1 VSPPSPQ
8 DPAPSA
14 DWQPPGEFDEY
25 RLLRPLGR
33 GRTGRVYLAHDTL
46 LERTVAVKFIPTLDD
61 AALSRFLI
69 EARAAARLQHPNV
82 ATLYRAGQFED
93 LPYLV
98 SEYIRGTSLDRLP
111 RPQPWQRVLDIGIGL
126 ARGLAAAH
134 RRNVLHRDIKPANAI
149 LDEAGQVKLLD
160 FGLAKLLD
168 VPPEPAPEP
177 SSEPSGDTPDSGP
190 EAPPGAVTSSGELG
204 LASHSHNSLVGTPY
218 FMAPEVWRGEP
229 ASVRSDLFSLG
240 ALLYELAAG
249 LGPFRQVPLREL
261 PWSIQQ
267 QDARPL
273 LAAAPGVEPR
283 FAGVV
288 DRCLRREPTERFA
301 SADAVLEALEELRV
315 SDTAPPLP
323 EGNPYRGLHAFQEEH
338 RALFFGRRQEVRAV
352 LERLRANAFVLVT
365 GDSGV
370 GKSSLC
376 LAGVLPRVREG
387 ALEDGLSWSVA
398 RMVPGRRPVA
408 TLAAVLAPH
417 VALEEARLEQLAR
430 AEPTTLVRALRA
442 ALGEGARRGVVIHV
456 DQLEELVT
464 LSEPTEAALM
474 AELLGQLASGVT
486 GVRLLATS
494 RSDFLTRLGA
504 LPGLGE
510 ALSRALY
517 LLRPLGR
524 AEVREVVT
532 GPARAKGARFES
544 EALIDTL
551 VESTLRAEGSLPLLQ
566 FTLAE
571 LWEAR
576 EPERG
581 IIPAAALEAL
591 GGVHGSLARYADGV
605 IAQLLPD
612 QQGAARQLLM
622 RLVTVDGTRAR
633 RSEAELLGQE
643 PASRAALEALIRAR
657 LVMARRSEEG
667 TTFDIAHEAL
677 LSGWP
682 TLALWLAE
690 ANEARQLHVRLEQ
703 AAAEWERL
711 GRPREALWGTRHL
724 AEVRG
729 LAPESLTQRE
739 ATFLDASR
747 GGVRRGRLLTRV
759 LAVGFIASLA
769 LVYAGLRLHAW
780 YSLGQQVSA
789 QLTEARNRLEHA
801 RERDRALEAARA
813 EAFALFDAGKLDE
826 ARPRWAEALRIQAG
840 TQQAYAQAS
849 EAMEKALVL
858 DPARD
863 EVRGAFADVL
873 SDRAGLAERTFR
885 PGERD
890 ELLQRLRLYDTTGER
905 LARFEAPL
913 RVNLRTRPA
922 GATVSLARYEPA
934 SDGRRVL
941 TAARRVGTTP
951 LEGLSLER
959 GTWVLELR
967 APGHAPVRHVM
978 RAEPGPERTLDMPLP
993 EAARVPEG
1001 FVYVPRGPFLFG
1013 TAADEN
1019 IRQFFDT
1026 APLHEVETGPYLI
1039 SRTEV
1044 TYGEYVRWLETLPP
1058 EERARRTPHG
1068 AKVASLNAEVELKQ
1082 LADGRWH
1089 LSIHPN
1095 GVTYAAPEG
1104 EPLRYTSRP
1113 RLVEHDWRRLPV
1125 GAIDYADAKAYA
1137 AWVAQTGRVP
1147 GARLCNELEWERA
1160 ARGADER
1167 EYPHGDALL
1176 AHQANYDETY
1186 GKVGASFGPDAV
1198 GSHPDSRSPFGLD
1211 DMVGNVFEWADS
1223 VLQPGRPVARGGSY
1237 YFGASTARSPN
1248 RETPEPNFRDLS
1260 VGLRLCADAPSSP

>member
-1 VSPPSPQ
+1 MSTTPPPPH

-14 DWQPPGEFDEY
+14 GWQPPREFDEY

-33 GRTGRVYLAHDTL
+33 GRTGHVYLAHDTL

-61 AALSRFLI
+61 ETLSRFLI

-149 LDEAGQVKLLD
+149 LEESGEVKLLD

-168 VPPEPAPEP
+168 APPEPPGDAPD
-177 SSEPSGDTPDSGP
+177 GAP
-190 EAPPGAVTSSGELG
+190 EAPPDGQEASGDLELPSLPHG
-204 LASHSHNSLVGTPY
+204 TLVGTPY
-218 FMAPEVWRGEP
+218 FMSPETWRKEP

-249 LGPFRQVPLREL
+249 QGPFRHVPLQEL
-261 PWSIQQ
+261 PRALQEQQ
-267 QDARPL
+267 ARPL
-273 LAAAPGVEPR
+273 LSAAPGVEPR
-283 FAGVV
+283 FAAVV

-301 SADAVLEALEELRV
+301 SADALLEALEDLRA
-315 SDTAPPLP
+315 SDTAPPIP
-323 EGNPYRGLHAFQEEH
+323 EGNPYRGLNAFQEEH

-408 TLAAVLAPH
+408 SLAAALAPH

-430 AEPTTLVRALRA
+430 AEPTTLVRALRS
-442 ALGEGARRGVVIHV
+442 ALGEGVRRGVVLHV

-544 EALIDTL
+544 EALVDTL

-576 EPERG
+576 DQERG

-591 GGVHGSLARYADGV
+591 GGVNGALAGYADGV

-633 RSEAELLGQE
+633 RSEAELLGQD

-682 TLALWLAE
+682 MLAQWLAE
-690 ANEARQLHVRLEQ
+690 ANEARQLHARLEQ
-703 AAAEWERL
+703 AAAEWERM
-711 GRPREALWGTRHL
+711 GRPREALWGARHL
-724 AEVRG
+724 AEVHG
-729 LAPESLTQRE
+729 LAPERLTQRE
-739 ATFLDASR
+739 ATFLQASR
-747 GGVRRGRLLTRV
+747 REVRRGRLLRRV
-759 LAVGFIASLA
+759 LAAGFVASLA

-780 YSLGQQVSA
+780 YTLDAKVRA
-789 QLTEARNRLEHA
+789 QLADAQSRLEHA
-801 RERDRALEAARA
+801 RERHRALEAARA
-813 EAFALFDAGKLDE
+813 EAFTLFDSGKLDE
-826 ARPRWAEALRIQAG
+826 ARPRWTEALRIQTG

-858 DPARD
+858 DPGREVVRD
-863 EVRGAFADVL
+863 AFADVL
-873 SDRAGLAERTFR
+873 SERAGLAERTFR

-922 GATVSLARYEPA
+922 GATVTLARYEPA

-941 TAARRVGTTP
+941 TAARHAGTTP

-959 GTWVLELR
+959 GTWVLELN
-967 APGHAPVRHVM
+967 APGHAPVRHVL
-978 RAEPGPERTLDMPLP
+978 RAAPGPERTLDVELP
-993 EAARVPEG
+993 ETARLPKG
-1001 FVYVPRGPFLFG
+1001 FVYVPRGTFLFG

-1019 IRQFFDT
+1019 IRQFFGA
-1026 APLHEVETGPYLI
+1026 APMHEVETGPYLI

-1068 AKVASLNAEVELKQ
+1068 SKVASLNAEVQLKQ
-1082 LADGRWH
+1082 LPDGRWH

-1104 EPLRYTSRP
+1104 EPLRYTTRP
-1113 RLVEHDWRRLPV
+1113 RMVEQDWRRLPV
-1125 GAIDYADAKAYA
+1125 GAIDYADARAYA
-1137 AWVAQTGRVP
+1137 AWLAQSGRVP
-1147 GARLCNELEWERA
+1147 GARLCNEWEWERA

-1167 EYPHGDALL
+1167 EYPHGDVLL
-1176 AHQANYDETY
+1176 PHQANYDETY
-1186 GKVGASFGPDAV
+1186 GKVGASFGPDMV

-1223 VLQPGRPVARGGSY
+1223 ILQPGRPVARGGSY
-1237 YFGASTARSPN
+1237 YFAASSARTPN
-1248 RETPEPNFRDLS
+1248 RESPEPNFRDLS
-1260 VGLRLCADAPSSP
+1260 VGMRLCADVPPAP

>member
-1 VSPPSPQ
+1 MSPPPPSPQ
-8 DPAPSA
+8 NPAPGA
-14 DWQPPGEFDEY
+14 GWQPPREFDEY

-33 GRTGRVYLAHDTL
+33 GRTGHVYLAHDTL
-46 LERTVAVKFIPTLDD
+46 LERTVAVKFIPALDD
-61 AALSRFLI
+61 ETLSRFLV

-149 LDEAGQVKLLD
+149 LDESGEVKLLD

-168 VPPEPAPEP
+168 AP
-177 SSEPSGDTPDSGP
+177 P
-190 EAPPGAVTSSGELG
+190 EAPGDAPDSASGSAPEVPESSHPLELPTLTHGAV
-204 LASHSHNSLVGTPY
+204 VGTPY
-218 FMAPEVWRGEP
+218 FMSPESWRGEP

-240 ALLYELAAG
+240 ALLHELAAG
-249 LGPFRQVPLREL
+249 QGPFRHVPLKEL
-261 PWSIQQ
+261 PHALQEQ
-267 QDARPL
+267 EARPL
-273 LAAAPGVEPR
+273 LPAAPGVDPR
-283 FAGVV
+283 FAAAV

-301 SADAVLEALEELRV
+301 SADALLEALEELRAR
-315 SDTAPPLP
+315 DTAPPIP
-323 EGNPYRGLHAFQEEH
+323 EGNPYRGLNAFQEEH

-376 LAGVLPRVREG
+376 LAGVLPHVREG

-408 TLAAVLAPH
+408 TLAAALAPH
-417 VALEEARLEQLAR
+417 VGQEEARLEQLAR
-430 AEPTTLVRALRA
+430 AEPTTLVRALRS
-442 ALGEGARRGVVIHV
+442 ALGEGVRRGVVLHV

-532 GPARAKGARFES
+532 GPARAKGAHFES

-576 EPERG
+576 DQKRG

-591 GGVHGSLARYADGV
+591 GGVSGALARYADGV

-633 RSEAELLGQE
+633 RTEAELLGQD

-657 LVMARRSEEG
+657 LVMVRRAEEG

-677 LSGWP
+677 LTGWP
-682 TLALWLAE
+682 TLAQWLAE
-690 ANEARQLHVRLEQ
+690 ANEARQLHARLEH
-703 AAAEWERL
+703 ASAEWERM
-711 GRPREALWGTRHL
+711 GRPREALWGARRL
-724 AEVRG
+724 AEIGG
-729 LAPESLTQRE
+729 LAPESLTPRE
-739 ATFLDASR
+739 ASFLEASR
-747 GGVRRGRLLTRV
+747 GGVRRGRMLTRV
-759 LAVGFIASLA
+759 LAAGFVASLA
-769 LVYAGLRLHAW
+769 LVYAGLRIHAW
-780 YSLGQQVSA
+780 YKLEGRVRT
-789 QLTEARNRLEHA
+789 QLSEARSRLEHA
-801 RERDRALEAARA
+801 RERDRALEAART
-813 EAFALFDAGKLDE
+813 EAFTLFDAGKMDE
-826 ARPRWAEALRIQAG
+826 ARPRWAEALRMQTG

-849 EAMEKALVL
+849 EEMEKALVL
-858 DPARD
+858 DPGRE

-873 SDRAGLAERTFR
+873 AERAWLAERAFR
-885 PGERD
+885 TSERD
-890 ELLQRLRLYDTTGER
+890 ELLQRLRLYDPPGER

-913 RVNLRTRPA
+913 RVKVRTRPA
-922 GATVSLARYEPA
+922 GATVTLARYEPA

-941 TAARRVGTTP
+941 TAARQAGTTP
-951 LEGLSLER
+951 VEGLSLER
-959 GTWVLELR
+959 GTWVVELS
-967 APGHAPVRHVM
+967 APGYAPVRHVL
-978 RAEPGPERTLDMPLP
+978 RAEPGPERTLEVALP
-993 EAARVPEG
+993 EAASVPEG
-1001 FVYVPRGPFLFG
+1001 FIYVPRGTFLFG

-1026 APLHEVETGPYLI
+1026 TPLHEVETGPYLI

-1044 TYGEYVRWLETLPP
+1044 TYGEYVRWLEALPP
-1058 EERARRTPHG
+1058 EERTRRTPHG
-1068 AKVASLNAEVELKQ
+1068 AKVASLNAEVELKR

-1104 EPLRYTSRP
+1104 EPLRYTTRP
-1113 RLVEHDWRRLPV
+1113 NRVEQDWRRLPV

-1137 AWVAQTGRVP
+1137 AWLAQTGRVP

-1167 EYPHGDALL
+1167 EYPHGDVLL
-1176 AHQANYDETY
+1176 PHQANYDETY
-1186 GKVGASFGPDAV
+1186 GKVGASFGPDEV
-1198 GSHPDSRSPFGLD
+1198 SSHPESRSPFGLD
-1211 DMVGNVFEWADS
+1211 DMVGNVFEWTDS
-1223 VLQPGRPVARGGSY
+1223 IFQPGRSAARGGSY
-1237 YFGASTARSPN
+1237 YFGASTGRSPN
-1248 RETPEPNFRDLS
+1248 RETPEPGFRDLS
-1260 VGLRLCADAPSSP
+1260 VGLRLCADAS

>member
-1 VSPPSPQ
+1 MSAPPP
-8 DPAPSA
+8 PAQAPASGA
-14 DWQPPGEFDEY
+14 GWQPPREFDEY

-33 GRTGRVYLAHDTL
+33 GRTGHVYLAHDTL
-46 LERTVAVKFIPTLDD
+46 LERTVAVKFIPALNDET
-61 AALSRFLI
+61 LSRFLI

-126 ARGLAAAH
+126 TRGLAAAH

-149 LDEAGQVKLLD
+149 LEESGEVKLLD

-168 VPPEPAPEP
+168 APPEVPGE
-177 SSEPSGDTPDSGP
+177 GLDSASAP
-190 EAPPGAVTSSGELG
+190 EAPPENLELPSLPHG
-204 LASHSHNSLVGTPY
+204 TLVGTPY
-218 FMAPEVWRGEP
+218 FMSPETWRKEP

-249 LGPFRQVPLREL
+249 QGPFRHVPLREL
-261 PWSIQQ
+261 PRVLQEQ
-267 QDARPL
+267 EARPL
-273 LAAAPGVEPR
+273 RSAAPDVDPR
-283 FAGVV
+283 FAAAV

-301 SADAVLEALEELRV
+301 SADALLEALEDVRA
-315 SDTAPPLP
+315 SDTAPPIP
-323 EGNPYRGLHAFQEEH
+323 EGNPYRGLNAFQEEH

-387 ALEDGLSWSVA
+387 ALEDGLSWGVA

-408 TLAAVLAPH
+408 TLAAALAPH

-430 AEPTTLVRALRA
+430 AEPTTLVRALRS
-442 ALGEGARRGVVIHV
+442 ALGEGARRGVVLHV

-464 LSEPTEAALM
+464 LSEPSEAVLM

-576 EPERG
+576 DTERG

-591 GGVHGSLARYADGV
+591 GGVGGALARYADGV

-633 RSEAELLGQE
+633 RSEAELLGQD

-657 LVMARRSEEG
+657 LVMVRRTEEG

-677 LSGWP
+677 LTGWP
-682 TLALWLAE
+682 TLAQWLSE
-690 ANEARQLHVRLEQ
+690 ANEARQLHARLER
-703 AAAEWERL
+703 AAAEWERM

-724 AEVRG
+724 AEVHG

-739 ATFLDASR
+739 AAFLEASR
-747 GGVRRGRLLTRV
+747 GGVRRGRMLTRM
-759 LAVGFIASLA
+759 LAVGFVASLA
-769 LVYAGLRLHAW
+769 LLYAGLRLQAW
-780 YSLGQQVSA
+780 YRLEGQVHTQLG
-789 QLTEARNRLEHA
+789 EARSRLEHA
-801 RERDRALEAARA
+801 RERDRTLEAARR
-813 EAFALFDAGKLDE
+813 EAFALFDAGRLDE
-826 ARPRWAEALRIQAG
+826 ARPRWAEALKIQTG

-849 EAMEKALVL
+849 EEMEKALVL
-858 DPARD
+858 DPGRE

-873 SDRAGLAERTFR
+873 AERARLAERTFR

-890 ELLQRLRLYDTTGER
+890 ELLQRLRLYDTPGER
-905 LARFEAPL
+905 LMRFEAPL
-913 RVNLRTRPA
+913 RVKVRTQPA
-922 GATVSLARYEPA
+922 GATVMLARYEPA

-941 TAARRVGTTP
+941 TAARQAGTTP

-959 GTWVLELR
+959 GTWVVELN
-967 APGHAPVRHVM
+967 APGYAPVRHVL
-978 RAEPGPERTLDMPLP
+978 RAEPGPERTLDVALP
-993 EAARVPEG
+993 EVARVPEG
-1001 FVYVPRGPFLFG
+1001 FVYVPRGTFLFG

-1026 APLHEVETGPYLI
+1026 APLHEVETGPYFI

-1044 TYGEYVRWLETLPP
+1044 TYGEYVRWLEALPP

-1068 AKVASLNAEVELKQ
+1068 SKVASLNAEVELKR

-1104 EPLRYTSRP
+1104 EPLRYTTRP
-1113 RLVEHDWRRLPV
+1113 RGVEQDWRRLPV
-1125 GAIDYADAKAYA
+1125 GAIDYADARAYA
-1137 AWVAQTGRVP
+1137 AWLAQTGRIP

-1167 EYPHGDALL
+1167 EYPHGDVLL
-1176 AHQANYDETY
+1176 PHQANYDETY
-1186 GKVGASFGPDAV
+1186 GKVGASFGPDEV
-1198 GSHPDSRSPFGLD
+1198 GSHPESRSPFGLD
-1211 DMVGNVFEWADS
+1211 DMVGNVFEWTDS
-1223 VLQPGRPVARGGSY
+1223 IFQPGRSAARGGSY

-1248 RETPEPNFRDLS
+1248 RETPEPGFRDLS
-1260 VGLRLCADAPSSP
+1260 VGLRLCADAPTTAP